1 MREPEGFTSEQIHD
15 FESLLSPPRFGTYLR
30 AVGGDR
36 NKAME
41 LYCWNTQVSAALY
54 VMLQFFELAVRNAT
68 VEALEAEFGPN
79 WHLSAGFVKT
89 LRAPRRGYQPR
100 EDLTSNA
107 RRLPTAGKVVAEL
120 KFAFWQGLFVK
131 GQQAR
136 VWDTHFAS
144 VFPGYNKSL
153 TVAQARAHAYEQIE
167 EVRRLRNRVAHHEPI
182 FKRDLLK
189 DRDRIRELVQWRR
202 PRVAKW
208 LDDFEQVTAL
218 ILVKPTLPLS

>member
-1 MREPEGFTSEQIHD
+1 MRDPKGFTREQIHD

-30 AVGGDR
+30 AASGDR

-54 VMLQFFELAVRNAT
+54 VMVQFFELAVRNAA
-68 VEALEAEFGPN
+68 VETLEAEFGPN

-100 EDLTSNA
+100 EDLTSCA
-107 RRLPTAGKVVAEL
+107 ARLPTAGKVVAEL

-136 VWDTHFAS
+136 VWDTQFAS
-144 VFPGYNKSL
+144 VFPGYTKRL
-153 TVAQARAHAYEQIE
+153 IVAQVRAHVYEQIE
-167 EVRRLRNRVAHHEPI
+167 AVRRLRNRVAHHEPI
-182 FKRDLLK
+182 FRRDLSE
-189 DRDRIRELVQWRR
+189 DRDRIREMVQWRR
-202 PRVAKW
+202 PRVAQW

-218 ILVKPTLPLS
+218 ILVKPT